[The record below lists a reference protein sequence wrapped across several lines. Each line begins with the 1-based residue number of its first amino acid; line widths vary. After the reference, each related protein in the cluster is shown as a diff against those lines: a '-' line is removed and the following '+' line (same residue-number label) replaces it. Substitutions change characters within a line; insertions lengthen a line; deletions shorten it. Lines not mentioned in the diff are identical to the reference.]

1 MLTRRMEKREQL
13 HILDGEWR
21 RGNSSVFSGGIK
33 EKHSSRDYKKRD
45 EEGTAQW
52 ISKAMEQAARPFFI
66 KTAIYR
72 GRGES

>member
-1 MLTRRMEKREQL
+1 MEKREQL
-13 HILDGEWR
+13 HILVGEWR

-52 ISKAMEQAARPFFI
+52 ISKAAARPFFI

-72 GRGES
+72 GRGKSVSPDS